1 MSLSLF
7 AAAALAPFFWNVPTG
22 TSTSSAT
29 ASATAVTTTV
39 MAFDEQRFMTLANKE
54 RAEQGLPQLKFDP
67 TLVAVAR
74 AHSREMAQRNYFA
87 HESPTPGRRSPMQ
100 RYLSTCRDMGN
111 NKRPQQLVVG
121 ENIFYCSAP
130 GVERGHRAFMNSEH
144 HRENI
149 MDNRF
154 EAVGIGTYTNEK
166 GEYWVTQVFL
176 KRRD

>member
-7 AAAALAPFFWNVPTG
+7 AAAALAPFFWNVPAG
-22 TSTSSAT
+22 TETISAAPVAAVAT
-29 ASATAVTTTV
+29 A
-39 MAFDEQRFMTLANKE
+39 MAFDEQRFMMLANKE
-54 RAEQGLPQLKFDP
+54 RVAQGLPELKLDP
-67 TLVAVAR
+67 TLVATAR
-74 AHSREMAQRNYFA
+74 AHSREMGQKNYFA

-100 RYLSTCRDMGN
+100 RYLSTCREMGN
-111 NKRPQQLVVG
+111 NRRPQQLVVG
-121 ENIFYCSAP
+121 ENIFYCSAT

-149 MDNRF
+149 LDSRY
-154 EAVGIGTYTNEK
+154 EAVGIGTYTNGK